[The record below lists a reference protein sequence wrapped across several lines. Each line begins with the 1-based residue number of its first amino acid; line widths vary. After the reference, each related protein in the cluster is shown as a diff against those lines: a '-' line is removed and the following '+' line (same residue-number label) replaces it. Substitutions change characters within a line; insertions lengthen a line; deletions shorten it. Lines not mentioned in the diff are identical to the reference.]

1 MKIKFLRFGYFICLL
16 NFIIVNTVFA
26 QNDIKSKLKSTDDPM
41 AVELTK
47 HLSNDQGYIW
57 PKDQKVMEN
66 LEKWQGYK
74 FGLLIHMGLYSEL
87 GIVESWALCP
97 EDWITRNGYD
107 DYYKF
112 CNDYRNTITKFNPI
126 NFDPEKWA
134 KMFKTS
140 GAKYMIYSSKHHDG
154 FCLYDTKYTDFK
166 VTAPAC
172 PYSVNPKSNV
182 LKEVLDATRKEGL
195 ATGIYFSKP
204 DWTSPYFWWPYYPP
218 KDRNPSY
225 DITKH
230 PDRWKKFVEYT
241 QNQINE
247 LTTEYGKV
255 DIFWLDGCW
264 VMPKSAITE
273 KVAEFCTY
281 PHDMDINMKLI
292 AEKARVSQP
301 GMLVVDR
308 WVEGEYENY
317 LTPEQ
322 KTPEKPLMVPWESC
336 ITMGGAWGWVKN
348 DNYKSSKELVH
359 LLVNIVAKGG
369 NLLLGVGP
377 NGKGEFEP
385 KVYENLALLGKWLE
399 TNGEAIYETK
409 PVEPF
414 LDGKVAY
421 TAKGDHTIYAI
432 YMPDKNEDELPSEI
446 FVKTNLKGKMQI
458 KLLATD
464 QKLKFKTVD
473 GGVKFTIPQN
483 LRSSLAKKEAVA
495 IRLANE

>member
-1 MKIKFLRFGYFICLL
+1 
-16 NFIIVNTVFA
+16 
-26 QNDIKSKLKSTDDPM
+26 
-41 AVELTK
+41 
-47 HLSNDQGYIW
+47 
-57 PKDQKVMEN
+57 
-66 LEKWQGYK
+66 
-74 FGLLIHMGLYSEL
+74 
-87 GIVESWALCP
+87 
-97 EDWITRNGYD
+97 
-107 DYYKF
+107 
-112 CNDYRNTITKFNPI
+112 
-126 NFDPEKWA
+126 
-134 KMFKTS
+134 MFKGS

-166 VTAPAC
+166 VTDKAC
-172 PYSVNPKSNV
+172 PFSANPKANV

-204 DWTSPYFWWPYYPP
+204 DWTSPNFWWPYYPP
-218 KDRNPSY
+218 KDRNPNY

-230 PDRWKKFVEYT
+230 PERWKKFVEYT
-241 QNQINE
+241 QNQLNE

-255 DIFWLDGCW
+255 DILWLDGCW
-264 VMPKSAITE
+264 VMPKSAITP

-292 AEKARVSQP
+292 SERARAKQP

-322 KTPEKPLMVPWESC
+322 KTPEKALTVPWESC

-377 NGKGEFEP
+377 NGKGDFEP
-385 KVYENLALLGKWLE
+385 KVIENLELLGKWLQI
-399 TNGEAIYETK
+399 NGEAIYETN
-409 PVEPF
+409 PVVPF

-421 TAKGDHTIYAI
+421 TEKGDNTIYAI
-432 YMPDKNEDELPSEI
+432 YMPSKDEKELPSEI
-446 FVKTNLKGKMQI
+446 IVKTKLSGKLKANLLESK
-458 KLLATD
+458 
-464 QKLKFKTVD
+464 QKLRSKSVD
-473 GGVKFTIPQN
+473 GGIKITIPQN
-483 LRSSLAKKEAVA
+483 LRTTLATKEAVV
-495 IRLANE
+495 IKISR

>member
-1 MKIKFLRFGYFICLL
+1 MKKKVFFCFILSFIMIAGY
-16 NFIIVNTVFA
+16 TRA
-26 QNDIKSKLKSTDDPM
+26 QENKNSTAVSKDDPL
-41 AVELTK
+41 ATELTK
-47 HLSNDQGYIW
+47 NLSETDGYVW
-57 PKDQKVMEN
+57 PKDPKVMEN
-66 LEKWQGYK
+66 LKKWQGYK

-97 EDWITRNGYD
+97 EDWITRDGYD
-107 DYYKF
+107 DYYQF
-112 CNDYRNTITKFNPI
+112 CTDYRNTKMKFNPV

-134 KMFKTS
+134 KMFKNS

-166 VTAPAC
+166 VTDKSC
-172 PYSVNPKSNV
+172 PFSTNPKSNV

-204 DWTSPYFWWPYYPP
+204 DWTTPYFWWSYYPP

-230 PDRWKKFVEYT
+230 PDRWNKFVEFT
-241 QNQINE
+241 QNQLNE

-255 DIFWLDGCW
+255 DILWLDGCW
-264 VMPKSAITE
+264 VMPKSSITP

-292 AEKARVSQP
+292 AEKARAKQP

-308 WVEGEYENY
+308 WVQSEYEDY

-322 KTPEKPLMVPWESC
+322 KTPEKPLTVPWESC
-336 ITMGGAWGWVKN
+336 ITMGNAWGWVKN
-348 DNYKSSKELVH
+348 DNYKSSKELVQ

-385 KVYENLALLGKWLE
+385 KVYENLELLGKWLQ
-399 TNGEAIYETK
+399 TNGEAIYETN

-421 TAKGDHTIYAI
+421 TAKGDNALYAI
-432 YMPDKNEDELPSEI
+432 YMPAKDEKEVPAEI
-446 FVKTNLKGKMQI
+446 IIKTQLTGKLKVY
-458 KLLATD
+458 LLESD
-464 QKLKFKTVD
+464 QKLSAKIID
-473 GGVKFTIPQN
+473 GGIRVRIPEN
-483 LRSSLAKKEAVA
+483 MRANLAKKEATV
-495 IRLANE
+495 IKVFK

>member
-1 MKIKFLRFGYFICLL
+1 
-16 NFIIVNTVFA
+16 
-26 QNDIKSKLKSTDDPM
+26 
-41 AVELTK
+41 
-47 HLSNDQGYIW
+47 
-57 PKDQKVMEN
+57 
-66 LEKWQGYK
+66 
-74 FGLLIHMGLYSEL
+74 
-87 GIVESWALCP
+87 
-97 EDWITRNGYD
+97 
-107 DYYKF
+107 
-112 CNDYRNTITKFNPI
+112 
-126 NFDPEKWA
+126 
-134 KMFKTS
+134 MFKTS

-172 PYSVNPKSNV
+172 PFSSNPKSNV

-204 DWTSPYFWWPYYPP
+204 DWTSPDFWWPYYPP

-230 PDRWKKFVEYT
+230 PDRWKRFVDYT

-255 DIFWLDGCW
+255 DILWLDGCW
-264 VMPKSAITE
+264 VMPKSKITE
-273 KVAEFCTY
+273 KVAEFCKY
-281 PHDMDINMKLI
+281 PFDMDINMKLI
-292 AEKARVSQP
+292 AEKARAKQP

-322 KTPEKPLMVPWESC
+322 KTPEKALPVPWESC

-377 NGKGEFEP
+377 NGKGDFEP
-385 KVYENLALLGKWLE
+385 KVYENLELLGKWLE
-399 TNGEAIYETK
+399 TNGEAIYETN

-432 YMPDKNEDELPSEI
+432 YMPAKDEKELPSEI
-446 FVKTNLKGKMQI
+446 TITTNLKGKLEASFLTS
-458 KLLATD
+458 K
-464 QKLKFKTVD
+464 QKLSIKTVD
-473 GGVKFTIPQN
+473 GGISISIPKN
-483 LRSSLAKKEAVA
+483 LRAELAQKEAVV
-495 IRLANE
+495 IRLVNE